1 MKYIIFDFD
10 GTIADTF
17 KLFIEIS
24 HNLTGHPSLLDPIIT
39 EELKH
44 ENIVDA
50 AARLGIAK
58 HRWPIL
64 LIRGRKQMAKRLD
77 EINPFEGIGEV
88 LSSLHKRDFKMY
100 IMSTNST
107 SNINSFLSRFG
118 FSEYFQAV
126 YGGVGL
132 LNKAAA
138 LTKIL
143 KKNDIKTEDAVYI
156 GDEVR
161 DIEAAN
167 KVNMKVIAVAWGF
180 NDPERL
186 IKDEPMI
193 IVRTRPAL
201 LKVLESFEVR

>member
-77 EINPFEGIGEV
+77 EIKPFEGIGEV